1 MNIDQIQDEI
11 VADFMLMDDWMD
23 RYNMLIELSK
33 DLPIMDPKYKN
44 EKYLIEGCQSRV
56 WINCTQSDGLLYFSA
71 DSDAIIAKGLIAL
84 LVKVL
89 SGQKAEDV
97 YNADLYFIEKIGM
110 KENLTPTRANGLVSM
125 IKQMKLFALA
135 FMNMGASK

>member
-1 MNIDQIQDEI
+1 MSINEIQDQIVD
-11 VADFMLMDDWMD
+11 DFLMMDDWMD
-23 RYNMLIELSK
+23 RYNLLIEQSK
-33 DLPIMDPKYKN
+33 ELPIMDAKYKT

-56 WINCTQSDGLLYFSA
+56 WINCEQRDGLLFFSA

-89 SGQKAEDV
+89 NGQSAKQV
-97 YNADLYFIEKIGM
+97 YECDLYFIEKIGM

-125 IKQMKLFALA
+125 IRQMKMFALA
-135 FMNMGASK
+135 YMSTNQE